1 MGREELFPMARASPV
16 AQDPPAARESATVR
30 SRPIAEDVLLTAVF
44 CLVAFGAVMV
54 YSASSAPSVVEGG
67 GDGTGLLVRY
77 LTFAA
82 LGFGGLFLASRFP
95 LSKLL
100 KLTGP
105 LLAVA
110 FGLLLAVKLPGIGVS
125 VNGAQRWIG
134 FGAIQFQPSELAK
147 LALVLYTARFLA
159 ERPAG
164 FRRSAE
170 LMPVLLVVGGAML
183 LIVTQPDLGTALIIA
198 FSCGAMLFA
207 GGVRFRWL
215 AGYAGVGVLFVLLY
229 SMAAPYRR
237 ARLTSFI
244 NPWDHASD
252 IGFQAVQGQ
261 IAIGS
266 GGLFGR
272 GLGQSVQKIFYLP
285 EAHTDFILSIIGE
298 ELGVIGLFAL
308 LVLYALVAWAGLQI
322 ARTARG
328 RYAMLLASGIT
339 SLILCQALL
348 NLFAV
353 LGIAPLT
360 GVPLPF
366 LSYGSTSLV
375 TLLIAVGLLL
385 NIARGGSA
393 ELRAVTARPDAQ
405 RSEDEHD
412 DDLPDRSRRDRRP
425 RSASARGRRRAAH

>member
-1 MGREELFPMARASPV
+1 MARASAA
-16 AQDPPAARESATVR
+16 AQNPPAARASSRAR
-30 SRPIAEDVLLTAVF
+30 SIEEDVLLTAVF

-54 YSASSAPSVVEGG
+54 YSASSATSVVAGR
-67 GDGTGLLVRY
+67 GDGTGLLIRY
-77 LTFAA
+77 LIFAA
-82 LGFGGLFLASRFP
+82 LGFVGLHLASRFP
-95 LSKLL
+95 LKKLL

-105 LLAVA
+105 LLAIA
-110 FGLLLAVKLPGIGVS
+110 FVLLVVVKIPGIGVS
-125 VNGAQRWIG
+125 VNGARRWIG
-134 FGAIQFQPSELAK
+134 FGAVQFQPSELAK

-159 ERPAG
+159 DHPRG
-164 FRRSAE
+164 FKRSGE
-170 LMPVLLVVGGAML
+170 LLPLALIVGGAML
-183 LIVTQPDLGTALIIA
+183 LVVTQPDLGTALVVA
-198 FSCGAMLFA
+198 FTCGAMLVAA
-207 GGVRFRWL
+207 GIKLRWL
-215 AGYAGVGVLFVLLY
+215 AGYAGVGATLVLLY
-229 SMAAPYRR
+229 SLSAPYRR
-237 ARLTSFI
+237 ARLTSFL

-266 GGLFGR
+266 GGIFGR

-285 EAHTDFILSIIGE
+285 EAHTDFILAIIGE
-298 ELGVIGLFAL
+298 ELGVIGLCGL
-308 LVLYALVAWAGLQI
+308 LLLYALVAWAGLRI
-322 ARTARG
+322 AQAASG
-328 RYAMLLASGIT
+328 RYAKLLAAGLT

-385 NIARGGSA
+385 NIARGGFA
-393 ELRAVTARPDAQ
+393 KARAVTTEPDAQ
-405 RSEDEHD
+405 RSEDEYA

-425 RSASARGRRRAAH
+425 RSASTRSRRRAAH

>member
-1 MGREELFPMARASPV
+1 MARASSAARQP
-16 AQDPPAARESATVR
+16 AAARESSRAR
-30 SRPIAEDVLLTAVF
+30 STEEDVLLTAVF

-54 YSASSAPSVVEGG
+54 YSASSASSVVEGSG
-67 GDGTGLLVRY
+67 NGSSLLIRY
-77 LTFAA
+77 LVFAA
-82 LGFGGLFLASRFP
+82 LGFVGLNIAIRFP
-95 LSKLL
+95 LKRLL
-100 KLTGP
+100 ALTGP

-110 FGLLLAVKLPGIGVS
+110 FVLLIAVKIPGIGVS
-125 VNGAQRWIG
+125 VNGARRWIG
-134 FGAIQFQPSELAK
+134 FGELQFQPSELAK
-147 LALVLYTARFLA
+147 LALILYTARFLA
-159 ERPAG
+159 ERPRG
-164 FRRSAE
+164 FKRSGE
-170 LMPVLLVVGGAML
+170 LLPMLLVVGAAIVL
-183 LIVTQPDLGTALIIA
+183 VVTQPDLGTALVA
-198 FSCGAMLFA
+198 GFTCAAMLVAA
-207 GGVRFRWL
+207 GVQLRWL
-215 AGYAGVGVLFVLLY
+215 AGYAGVAAVLVLFY
-229 SMAAPYRR
+229 SLSAPYRR
-237 ARLTSFI
+237 ARLTSFL

-266 GGLFGR
+266 GGIFGR

-298 ELGVIGLFAL
+298 ELGVAGLCGL
-308 LVLYALVAWAGLQI
+308 LLLYALVAWAGLRI
-322 ARTARG
+322 AQSASG
-328 RYAMLLASGIT
+328 RYAQLLAAGVT

-375 TLLIAVGLLL
+375 TLLIGVGLLL

-393 ELRAVTARPDAQ
+393 SARAVTTEPDAR
-405 RSEDEHD
+405 RSEDD
-412 DDLPDRSRRDRRP
+412 YADDLPDRSRRNRRP

>member
-1 MGREELFPMARASPV
+1 MARASAA

-54 YSASSAPSVVEGG
+54 YSASSAPSVLEGG

-77 LTFAA
+77 LSFAA

-105 LLAVA
+105 LLVVA
-110 FGLLLAVKLPGIGVS
+110 FALLLAVKLPGIGVS

-134 FGAIQFQPSELAK
+134 FGAIQFQPSEFAK
-147 LALVLYTARFLA
+147 LALVLYSARFLA

-170 LMPVLLVVGGAML
+170 LMPILLVVGGAL
-183 LIVTQPDLGTALIIA
+183 LLVATQPDLGTALVVA

-207 GGVRFRWL
+207 GGVRFRWI
-215 AGYAGVGVLFVLLY
+215 AGYAVVGVFFVFLY

-252 IGFQAVQGQ
+252 IGFQSVQGQ

-328 RYAMLLASGIT
+328 RYAMLLAGGIT

-393 ELRAVTARPDAQ
+393 ELRGVTARPDAQ

-425 RSASARGRRRAAH
+425 RSASARSRRRAAH

>member
-1 MGREELFPMARASPV
+1 MAREELFPMARASAA
-16 AQDPPAARESATVR
+16 AQDPSAARESATVR
-30 SRPIAEDVLLTAVF
+30 SRPVAEDVLLTAVF

-54 YSASSAPSVVEGG
+54 YSASSAPSVVKGG

-82 LGFGGLFLASRFP
+82 VGFGGLFLASRFP

-105 LLAVA
+105 LLAIA
-110 FGLLLAVKLPGIGVS
+110 FALLLAVKLPGIGVS

-134 FGAIQFQPSELAK
+134 FGSIQFQPSELAK
-147 LALVLYTARFLA
+147 LALVLYAARFLA
-159 ERPAG
+159 ERPTG
-164 FRRSAE
+164 FRRPGE
-170 LMPVLLVVGGAML
+170 LMPVLLVVGGAL
-183 LIVTQPDLGTALIIA
+183 LLVASQPDLGTALVIA

-207 GGVRFRWL
+207 GGVRLRWL
-215 AGYAGVGVLFVLLY
+215 AGYAGVGVLFVFLY

-328 RYAMLLASGIT
+328 RYAMLLAGGIT

-375 TLLIAVGLLL
+375 TLLIAIGLLL

-393 ELRAVTARPDAQ
+393 ELRGVTARPDAQ

-412 DDLPDRSRRDRRP
+412 DDLPDSSRRNRRP